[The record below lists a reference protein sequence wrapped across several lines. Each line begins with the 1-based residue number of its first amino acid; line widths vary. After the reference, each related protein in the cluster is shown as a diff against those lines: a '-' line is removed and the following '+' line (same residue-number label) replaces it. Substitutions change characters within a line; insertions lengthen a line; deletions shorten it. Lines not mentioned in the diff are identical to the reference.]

1 MTMLLLVWVK
11 SGGKPLGKC
20 LDKYVN
26 IHMVVISRDYGII
39 ELWKRKILCILFP
52 RVMSMVIHGVIH
64 VFGLSLFK
72 AERIDAAY

>member
-11 SGGKPLGKC
+11 IGGKPQGKC
-20 LDKYVN
+20 LDKYVD
-26 IHMVVISRDYGII
+26 IHMVGIGCDYCII
-39 ELWKRKILCILFP
+39 ELWIRKILCILFP

-64 VFGLSLFK
+64 LYSLFK